1 MSAPPK
7 QQTSPASAPHIP
19 VSALEPS
26 VPGDGDQLGGSLG
39 PGSISCPPRGTA
51 RGPSPRSGSSHGT
64 LTPPPV

>member
-39 PGSISCPPRGTA
+39 PGASPAPREAPLEDPLPTLAPPTV
-51 RGPSPRSGSSHGT
+51 
-64 LTPPPV
+64 L